1 MCFQNIKLISIGVL
15 LDWIAV
21 WKLAKKLNQLFDAIQ
36 SALTH
41 RKWATDSQFILQ
53 RFINS
58 TIEPAI
64 ITIQWLNIWEF
75 EYFNRIFGVCV
86 CVCVVRLSVL
96 VCLFF
101 YKIQNVRGNCHYMRN
116 ILWFASSN
124 VCITRSQIYNEF
136 DSVCDRCVCNFFHR
150 WLWFVGCNRNHIYF
164 VFFYVLWNERKHTK
178 SFN

>member
-1 MCFQNIKLISIGVL
+1 MCFQSIKLISIGVL

-75 EYFNRIFGVCV
+75 EYFYRIFGVCV
-86 CVCVVRLSVL
+86 CVLSICPCWFVYFFAKSKTFEEIAITCVTFFDSLHQMFALRGRKFTMNLIVYAIGAFAIFSIGDCDLSVATEIIFT
-96 VCLFF
+96 LFF
-101 YKIQNVRGNCHYMRN
+101 
-116 ILWFASSN
+116 
-124 VCITRSQIYNEF
+124 
-136 DSVCDRCVCNFFHR
+136 FF
-150 WLWFVGCNRNHIYF
+150 
-164 VFFYVLWNERKHTK
+164 VLWNERKHAK